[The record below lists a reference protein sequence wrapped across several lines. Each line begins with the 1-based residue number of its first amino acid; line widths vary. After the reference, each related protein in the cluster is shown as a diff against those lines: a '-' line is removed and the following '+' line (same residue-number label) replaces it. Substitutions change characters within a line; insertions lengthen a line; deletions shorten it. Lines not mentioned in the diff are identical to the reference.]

1 MIKSTADFGNGTYGA
16 EDFYNCNPQTD
27 TKLHDWI
34 LPEGKNYKKYA
45 TYATSMHIAI
55 LILMLTA
62 AWGFVCS
69 DDEKR
74 KKMFSLY
81 LTIFGVYLFLLC
93 WETNR
98 RYFSNFAPVIFICG
112 TLGIDKFIEVC
123 LKTKEKIKCGLK

>member
-1 MIKSTADFGNGTYGA
+1 
-16 EDFYNCNPQTD
+16 
-27 TKLHDWI
+27 
-34 LPEGKNYKKYA
+34 
-45 TYATSMHIAI
+45 MHIAI

-81 LTIFGVYLFLLC
+81 LTIFEYICFALLG
-93 WETNR
+93 NKPKI
-98 RYFSNFAPVIFICG
+98 FSNFAPVIFICG

-123 LKTKEKIKCGLK
+123 LRTKEKLNVV

>member
-1 MIKSTADFGNGTYGA
+1 
-16 EDFYNCNPQTD
+16 
-27 TKLHDWI
+27 
-34 LPEGKNYKKYA
+34 
-45 TYATSMHIAI
+45 
-55 LILMLTA
+55 ML
-62 AWGFVCS
+62 